1 MMRSPEQQFAMAKR
15 LPMQELVKV
24 LQGQSDSVDMSI
36 AEMVL
41 RQKMQAQKAQQ
52 GAQAQQVAQGPKVVE
67 KDLAD
72 FQALTQPRMEQG
84 VAALPVGGI
93 GEIGNMNGA
102 GGGIVAFDDGGSVQ
116 HYQNTGL
123 VQSPAERRGYSIFDL
138 QNVAPTFKAGFES
151 MFSPEDVEAVRLR
164 EQIRERMA
172 GRGGPYAAFKPQTD
186 EQMRENIRLSS
197 RLNTMSLAELR
208 ALANNIS
215 TATSTGAPTSVPLV
229 QTSGQRFVG
238 SAKQGEGGDI
248 RKADIAAGGQNSPAM
263 PSQTAPYIPKNLR
276 MADISEPTRPAEVNL
291 PALLAQADA
300 ITKASSGTAPNV
312 LTTKQGV
319 ERIYDAMREAGFD
332 PKFFEKRVGELTKE
346 KEQSKLDRREAAW
359 LRTLEGAF
367 ETLGGES
374 PYGFVNFGKGAAKAV
389 KGIQEDLKDI
399 KKIDRERDK
408 AIRDVQAAEQD
419 FRKSAGLTGL
429 KEVQESQNRLDRFNE
444 QRANRT
450 NDLARTL
457 YSGEIQKYV
466 AMQPTGTERII
477 ERSMRDPNYAVFAEK
492 FAGRSGAGADPM
504 ADIIEHYAKNP
515 LALERLKDS
524 KDPQEIALYNAIK
537 ARLAAMSVPSAS
549 TRSTGIVRE

>member
-1 MMRSPEQQFAMAKR
+1 VQHF
-15 LPMQELVKV
+15 
-24 LQGQSDSVDMSI
+24 QGQGPSFVQVNSPFERDVQSFSEAGRQSI
-36 AEMVL
+36 L
-41 RQKMQAQKAQQ
+41 RRTPGMA
-52 GAQAQQVAQGPKVVE
+52 GAYG
-67 KDLAD
+67 
-72 FQALTQPRMEQG
+72 QALKQFDLETENERQRLIQSLFQKFANQASFAG
-84 VAALPVGGI
+84 YF
-93 GEIGNMNGA
+93 MN
-102 GGGIVAFDDGGSVQ
+102 
-116 HYQNTGL
+116 
-123 VQSPAERRGYSIFDL
+123 QSPAERA
-138 QNVAPTFKAGFES
+138 QAK
-151 MFSPEDVEAVRLR
+151 DVMNML
-164 EQIRERMA
+164 
-172 GRGGPYAAFKPQTD
+172 P
-186 EQMRENIRLSS
+186 S
-197 RLNTMSLAELR
+197 MSLEQLR
-208 ALANNIS
+208 ALAGVAT
-215 TATSTGAPTSVPLV
+215 TAAPVTPAAI

-238 SAKQGEGGDI
+238 SDKQGEGGDI